1 MRTGRPSRYDPA
13 FVKQARLLGRLGAD
27 TAELAR
33 FFSVSLATLYR
44 WQDRY
49 PDFGLAFAMGRAQGA
64 GLEKPGIFRRATG
77 YAFSAQ
83 RDYRLRSGD
92 TVAADFTV
100 RVPADTKVALRWL
113 RNRRPETWRPAEA
126 EPVAAPARKSAPRP
140 RKPAHGRTP
149 E

>member
-13 FVKQARLLGRLGAD
+13 FAKKVRLLGRLGMGNV
-27 TAELAR
+27 ELAK

-49 PDFGLAFAMGRAQGA
+49 PDFGLALAMGRAQGA

-77 YAFSAQ
+77 YAFSAH

-100 RVPADTKVALRWL
+100 RVPADAKVALRWL

-126 EPVAAPARKSAPRP
+126 EPAAQKRAPRP
-140 RKPAHGRTP
+140 RKPAHGRAP